1 MAKNESTENPQTPPP
16 VNPWDVIDRLTTA
29 LERLAQSPASERSP
43 ELESRLAS
51 ALERVADAQMD
62 GSRLIAKEQRELNKR
77 MGRPSNG
84 VVPKISVFNRRGENL
99 PDDVKAPYTTGFKP
113 PLKCNM
119 LIPFIAEWDSLT
131 REEVELLNLLQPG
144 EYILTLVD
152 RSKVRMGVKV
162 DLKLDGKTPSRLLM
176 QNIDNDGNTGTL
188 FKDRSTSKLVPPLSD
203 WLRQLLKQ
211 HDPETRKRAAAV
223 LTDEEEE
230 AMIEASALAVSV
242 GSQPTVGAPV

>member
-1 MAKNESTENPQTPPP
+1 
-16 VNPWDVIDRLTTA
+16 
-29 LERLAQSPASERSP
+29 
-43 ELESRLAS
+43 
-51 ALERVADAQMD
+51 
-62 GSRLIAKEQRELNKR
+62 
-77 MGRPSNG
+77 
-84 VVPKISVFNRRGENL
+84 
-99 PDDVKAPYTTGFKP
+99 
-113 PLKCNM
+113 
-119 LIPFIAEWDSLT
+119 
-131 REEVELLNLLQPG
+131 VELLNLLQPG